1 MVVGSGLLANTFASF
16 KDNKDVIIFASGVS
30 NSGCVDLEQFK
41 RESNLVAKYRDSNN
55 LFVYF
60 GTSSVEDP
68 YLKGSLYI
76 KHKLEIEFFI
86 KSHFKRYLIVR
97 LPNVVGKTKNP
108 NTLINFVYNAVQ
120 REQKMNI
127 QLKASR
133 YLIDV
138 ADIFLYLDKVIDNES
153 ELNKTVNLIIAKKLS
168 VLQIVES
175 FEDHLGKNIEK
186 EIFPNA
192 GGDYLLE
199 VDNIFNKYGISDLV
213 NGKEYLDNLIEKYY
227 SVC

>member
-1 MVVGSGLLANTFASF
+1 MVVGSGLLANTFVSF
-16 KDNKDVIIFASGVS
+16 KDNEDVIIFASGVS

-41 RESNLVAKYRDSNN
+41 RERNLVAKYRASNK

-76 KHKLEIEFFI
+76 KHKLEIEFYI
-86 KSHFKRYLIVR
+86 KAHFKRYLIVR
-97 LPNVVGKTKNP
+97 LPNVVGKTNNP
-108 NTLINFVYNAVQ
+108 NTLINFVHNTVQ
-120 REQKMNI
+120 REQKMDI

-138 ADIFLYLDKVIDNES
+138 ADIFLYLDKVIDNEA

-186 EIFPNA
+186 EISPNA

>member
-120 REQKMNI
+120 REQKMDI